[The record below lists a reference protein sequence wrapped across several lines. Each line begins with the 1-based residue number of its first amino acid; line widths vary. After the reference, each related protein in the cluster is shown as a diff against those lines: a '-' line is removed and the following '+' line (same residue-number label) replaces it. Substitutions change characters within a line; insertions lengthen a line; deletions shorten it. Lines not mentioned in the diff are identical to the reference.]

1 MLQKISLKQNAS
13 LFFLSGGLT
22 RGMKRKEEDA
32 DAPRDIFFLKAL
44 LALVII
50 GISGHIISQKEG
62 RTQLGK
68 TWDQDKWKMLSV
80 AAFYITVSLSTED
93 ERVHHALRAGL
104 GSSFIALMS
113 TLDYVFAPFWFV
125 TASVFVFDDV

>member
-1 MLQKISLKQNAS
+1 
-13 LFFLSGGLT
+13 
-22 RGMKRKEEDA
+22 MKRKKEDA
-32 DAPRDIFFLKAL
+32 DAPRDMFFLKTL
-44 LALVII
+44 LAFVIV

-62 RTQLGK
+62 RAQLGK
-68 TWDQDKWKMLSV
+68 TWDEDKWKMLCV
-80 AAFYITVSLSTED
+80 AAFYISVSLSTED
-93 ERVHHALRAGL
+93 EHVHHALRAGL